1 MKKTIYLFICLFTY
15 LSVSLNGQ
23 VINSQEMEK
32 NEGIQRNA
40 TYNLEEIKVRWKK
53 AALEN
58 CPGVPCLSFTVPGPC
73 RSIVATPTGLSS
85 VSVSF
90 LPPLNDGGSPITS
103 YDVIATSTP
112 SAPAKRKYS
121 TIITVTGTSSPISV
135 TGLSSGINYLFSVV
149 AKNAAGGSP
158 ITTTTTTVTPCTL
171 STLNSSGTPS
181 SNPSPQ
187 VNTPLRNITISTT
200 IATGI
205 GTATGLPAGVTA
217 SWSTNVITISGT
229 PTAAGSFNYSIPL
242 TGGCGSVNATGTIT
256 VNPFT
261 CGTSTISDIDGNSYN
276 TVLIGTQ
283 CWTKENLKVT
293 KYNDGSAIPLDASG
307 GLNGIT
313 GGQNWSTLTTGAYT
327 IYENQSITSSDA
339 SNYGFLYNWYAA
351 TDAKKI
357 CPTGWHVPT
366 DDDWSALVTQ
376 LGDSSNAGD
385 KMKSEGNNTSL
396 TGLWNFPNTGADNSS
411 GFTAL
416 PGGSRNSF
424 GGFNGIRG
432 NALFWSATQI
442 DINAAWTRYLTSND
456 GNVNRFNFISK
467 SVGASVRCL
476 KY

>member
-1 MKKTIYLFICLFTY
+1 MD
-15 LSVSLNGQ
+15 
-23 VINSQEMEK
+23 K

-103 YDVIATSTP
+103 YDVIATSAP

-135 TGLSSGINYLFSVV
+135 TGLSSGVNYLFSVV

-171 STLNSSGTPS
+171 STLNTSGTPS
-181 SNPSPQ
+181 SNPSLQ
-187 VNTPLRNITISTT
+187 VNTPLRITISTT

-205 GTATGLPAGVTA
+205 GIATGLPAGVTA

-261 CGTSTISDIDGNSYN
+261 CGTSTILDIEGNSYN

-307 GLNGIT
+307 GIDGNASDQTWGT
-313 GGQNWSTLTTGAYT
+313 QTTGAYT
-327 IYENQSITSSDA
+327 IFANDASTGTYA
-339 SNYGFLYNWYAA
+339 SNYGFLYNGYAA
-351 TDAKKI
+351 TDARKI
-357 CPTGWHVPT
+357 CISGWHVPT
-366 DDDWSALVTQ
+366 DDDWSALETH
-376 LGDSSNAGD
+376 LGGSDVAGG
-385 KMKSEGNNTSL
+385 KMKSTS
-396 TGLWNFPNTGADNSS
+396 TLWADPNIGADNSS
-411 GFTAL
+411 KFTAL
-416 PGGSRNSF
+416 PGGWRAD
-424 GGFNGIRG
+424 NGLFTG
-432 NALFWSATQI
+432 ETNYATFWSATSEVGLDSNAKFI
-442 DINAAWTRYLTSND
+442 DL
-456 GNVNRFNFISK
+456 NRGFSSTY
-467 SVGASVRCL
+467 SVYRNKANGYSVRCL
-476 KY
+476 RD